1 MKTFIPFPKAGAAFA
16 TGVWAGN
23 TFYLSGKVGIDPS
36 TGAVADSA
44 AEQTRYAIE
53 GIADILKKQNL
64 SISDIVKV
72 NCILT
77 NKDDMA
83 DFNAVYMKYF
93 GERVPART
101 LMFVSGLAGKATVE
115 LDVIAVK
122 D

>member
-1 MKTFIPFPKAGAAFA
+1 MKTFIPPKKAGAAFA
-16 TGVWAGN
+16 TGVWADK
-23 TFYLSGKVGIDPS
+23 TFYLSGKVGIDPT

-44 AEQTRYAIE
+44 ADQTRFAIE
-53 GIADILKKQNL
+53 GIASILEEQGL
-64 SISDIVKV
+64 SLADVVKV
-72 NCILT
+72 SCILT

-83 DFNAVYMKYF
+83 DFNKVYMEYF

-101 LMFVSGLAGKATVE
+101 LMFVAGLAGKATVE